1 MHLFRPLS
9 WISSSR
15 GNSPVA
21 SAEADASSMT
31 ATLSNVANHF
41 NSHATAHNERV
52 YGGTKRKV
60 ADNSQKRNKEITD
73 FFSSSPMG
81 AQQSQEGGDVRGEKK
96 RKLTHS
102 SSSQSKKNGSSAQ
115 RIEGRSKGT
124 AVWMR
129 GKAEP
134 PARLS
139 DSDSAESNEDA
150 ISQTTSRLNSF
161 ESRTTGSPPPVLT
174 TNNHDNTKTQTL
186 KTNPNTTKMNPPRT
200 VEEREKERKRQIVVE
215 RICNGQRPP
224 WTSPFYQMDPKT
236 ETHLVDDLRESFR
249 HQINLEVKLQH
260 EKLQE
265 IRAEMA
271 KSQIALEQLR
281 RCHLIPFPQTFADP
295 EDMLNIM
302 EGTGPAIPQ
311 ANGAKPQW
319 ATPFGVTEGAYT
331 RHYAKWLIPDP
342 RFDGA
347 VYQQPQAQQSG
358 YPFPN
363 MDVRMDGRQ
372 TRNSFQL
379 DPVPAIKRRGRG
391 DVSVPLQALSSGYT
405 QKKEDAGPSVLKR
418 GDGQWVKL
426 VCLDCHRENF
436 GSTQGFINHCRI
448 AHKREFKSH
457 EEAAVNSGQVVEV
470 DQFGGLVGE
479 EKLPASVVYSH
490 EGLVHHK
497 IREAPLDWSKVKD
510 ILKHVNDALRQ
521 FKEGSLAGIDHI
533 PGEKADPLM
542 SSPAAEPVKPKPN
555 KDFVPSASTP
565 HLSVLLKNRGF
576 NKSLDSSVAAAKAP
590 VIETLYTA
598 SDAEDDEDASV
609 VADIPRQNKIN
620 KPARPQFRAS
630 ILPNMRPSSSSS
642 NHAPILPPIRQQV
655 SASKTSQSA
664 VQLGPQMQKAREVQA
679 KINAKKP
686 SPSALAFP
694 PEARM
699 DDATDATDTT
709 LMVEEDSDVE
719 MLINDDLSPA
729 INSEGDRAPSLVSDD
744 DDYTA
749 ESEGESDGSNGDTE
763 AAESEDEVKVREESD
778 EARSRKR
785 TASRDE
791 LEGSVVAERGGKMN
805 KRAKKGVNFVSP
817 VKDIKKA
824 NCRR

>member
-15 GNSPVA
+15 GNSPA
-21 SAEADASSMT
+21 PSAEADGSPMT

-60 ADNSQKRNKEITD
+60 ADNGQKRNKEITD

-81 AQQSQEGGDVRGEKK
+81 AQQSKKGEVRGEKK

-102 SSSQSKKNGSSAQ
+102 SSSQEKENGPSAQ
-115 RIEGRSKGT
+115 RTEVNSKGT
-124 AVWMR
+124 PVNMR
-129 GKAEP
+129 GKAELL
-134 PARLS
+134 ARLS

-161 ESRTTGSPPPVLT
+161 ESRTTISPPALLTSPTHDSSKAKASKNNRSSANIDPVMT
-174 TNNHDNTKTQTL
+174 
-186 KTNPNTTKMNPPRT
+186 P
-200 VEEREKERKRQIVVE
+200 EEREKERKRQIVLS
-215 RICNGQRPP
+215 RMRNGQTPP
-224 WTSPFYQMDPKT
+224 WTSPFYQMDAST
-236 ETHLVDDLRESFR
+236 ETRLISDLRESFR

-281 RCHLIPFPQTFADP
+281 RCHLIPFPQTYADP

-302 EGTGPAIPQ
+302 EGAGPAIPQ
-311 ANGAKPQW
+311 ANGAMPQW

-342 RFDGA
+342 RFDGVA
-347 VYQQPQAQQSG
+347 HQQPQAQQSG

-363 MDVRMDGRQ
+363 MGEVRMDGRQ

-379 DPVPAIKRRGRG
+379 DPVPTNKRRGRG
-391 DVSVPLQALSSGYT
+391 DVSAPLQALSSGYA

-418 GDGQWVKL
+418 GDGRWVKL

-457 EEAAVNSGQVVEV
+457 EEAAVNSGQLVEV

-479 EKLPASVVYSH
+479 EKLPASVVYSC

-497 IREAPLDWSKVKD
+497 IREAPLDWTGAKGV
-510 ILKHVNDALRQ
+510 LKHVNDALRQ
-521 FKEGSLAGIDHI
+521 FREGSLCGIDHI
-533 PGEKADPLM
+533 PGQKTDTLK
-542 SSPAAEPVKPKPN
+542 SSTPAATSAKPKPN

-565 HLSVLLKNRGF
+565 HLSALLMKQGF
-576 NKSLDSSVAAAKAP
+576 NKSLSSSVAAAKAP
-590 VIETLYTA
+590 VIETPYTA
-598 SDAEDDEDASV
+598 SDAEDDEEVIV
-609 VADIPRQNKIN
+609 VEDIARKNRVNPPSR
-620 KPARPQFRAS
+620 PAFRPP
-630 ILPNMRPSSSSS
+630 ILPNMRPNSSSSNG
-642 NHAPILPPIRQQV
+642 NHAPILPPV
-655 SASKTSQSA
+655 SKSKKSQSA
-664 VQLGPQMQKAREVQA
+664 VKLNPQMAKAREVQA

-686 SPSALAFP
+686 STPTPAPTISQEDGAGN
-694 PEARM
+694 
-699 DDATDATDTT
+699 ATDTT
-709 LMVEEDSDVE
+709 LIVEEDSDVE
-719 MLINDDLSPA
+719 MLLGDDLSPA
-729 INSEGDRAPSLVSDD
+729 IHSEGDKAPSLVSDD

-749 ESEGESDGSNGDTE
+749 ESEGESDGENDDTE
-763 AAESEDEVKVREESD
+763 AAESDEDIHVREESD
-778 EARSRKR
+778 GTRSRKR
-785 TASRDE
+785 TQSRDE
-791 LEGSVVAERGGKMN
+791 LESTVVTQRSA
-805 KRAKKGVNFVSP
+805 KRSKKGVSFVSP

-824 NCRR
+824 KGRR

>member
-21 SAEADASSMT
+21 SAEADASPMT

-60 ADNSQKRNKEITD
+60 ADSSQKRNKEITD

-81 AQQSQEGGDVRGEKK
+81 GQQSKEAGEVRGEKK
-96 RKLTHS
+96 RKLTRE
-102 SSSQSKKNGSSAQ
+102 SSSQDKENGPSAQ
-115 RIEGRSKGT
+115 RIDVNAKGIPVKMRS
-124 AVWMR
+124 
-129 GKAEP
+129 KAEP

-150 ISQTTSRLNSF
+150 ISQTTSRLNSLG
-161 ESRTTGSPPPVLT
+161 SRTTVSPPVDLT
-174 TNNHDNTKTQTL
+174 AYSNDRSKAQISRTNANMAKL
-186 KTNPNTTKMNPPRT
+186 NPSMTA
-200 VEEREKERKRQIVVE
+200 EERKRQIVLE
-215 RICNGQRPP
+215 RMRNGQKPP
-224 WTSPFYQMDPKT
+224 WTSPFYQMDAT
-236 ETHLVDDLRESFR
+236 SEMRLVDDLRESFR

-281 RCHLIPFPQTFADP
+281 RCHLIPFPQTYADP
-295 EDMLNIM
+295 EDCFRIM

-342 RFDGA
+342 RFDGVA
-347 VYQQPQAQQSG
+347 YQQPQGQQSS

-363 MDVRMDGRQ
+363 MEVRMDGRQ

-379 DPVPAIKRRGRG
+379 DPVPTNKRRGRG
-391 DVSVPLQALSSGYT
+391 DVSAPLQALSSGYT

-418 GDGQWVKL
+418 GDGTWVKL
-426 VCLDCHRENF
+426 VCLDCQRENF

-479 EKLPASVVYSH
+479 EKMPASVVYSY
-490 EGLVHHK
+490 EGFVHHK
-497 IREAPLDWSKVKD
+497 IREAPLDWSKAKD
-510 ILKHVNDALRQ
+510 VLKHVNDALRQ
-521 FKEGSLAGIDHI
+521 FREGSLAGIDSI
-533 PGEKADPLM
+533 PGEKADTHM
-542 SSPAAEPVKPKPN
+542 SNTPAAAPAKPKPS
-555 KDFVPSASTP
+555 KSFAPSSTTP
-565 HLSVLLKNRGF
+565 YLSALLKSRGF
-576 NKSLDSSVAAAKAP
+576 NKSLDSSVVAAKAP
-590 VIETLYTA
+590 VPTNNDN
-598 SDAEDDEDASV
+598 SDDDEVIV
-609 VADIPRQNKIN
+609 VEDIPRQNKGN
-620 KPARPQFRAS
+620 KPARPQFRAPT
-630 ILPNMRPSSSSS
+630 LPNMRPSSSGN
-642 NHAPILPPIRQQV
+642 NHAPILPPARPV
-655 SASKTSQSA
+655 SKSKKSQSA

-686 SPSALAFP
+686 SSPTIPQSP
-694 PEARM
+694 RM
-699 DDATDATDTT
+699 NDAGDATDTT
-709 LMVEEDSDVE
+709 LIVEEDSDTD
-719 MLINDDLSPA
+719 MLLNDDLSPA
-729 INSEGDRAPSLVSDD
+729 IHSEGDKAPSLVSDD

-749 ESEGESDGSNGDTE
+749 ESEGESVGENDDTE
-763 AAESEDEVKVREESD
+763 AAESDEDIHVREESD
-778 EARSRKR
+778 GTRSRKR
-785 TASRDE
+785 TQSRDE
-791 LEGSVVAERGGKMN
+791 LEGSVVTQRSA
-805 KRAKKGVNFVSP
+805 KRSKKGVSFVSP
-817 VKDIKKA
+817 VKEVKKA
-824 NCRR
+824 KGRR

>member
-1 MHLFRPLS
+1 MPLFHPLTG
-9 WISSSR
+9 ISSSR
-15 GNSPVA
+15 GNSPA
-21 SAEADASSMT
+21 PNAEADGSPMT

-60 ADNSQKRNKEITD
+60 ADNGQKRNKEITD

-81 AQQSQEGGDVRGEKK
+81 AQQSREGEVRSEKK

-102 SSSQSKKNGSSAQ
+102 SSSQDQKNGPSAQ
-115 RIEGRSKGT
+115 RIEVNSKG
-124 AVWMR
+124 APVNMR
-129 GKAEP
+129 GKAGP

-139 DSDSAESNEDA
+139 DSDSAESNGDA
-150 ISQTTSRLNSF
+150 ISQTTSRLSSF
-161 ESRTTGSPPPVLT
+161 ESRTTVSPPALVTRPT
-174 TNNHDNTKTQTL
+174 HDSSKAKAS
-186 KTNPNTTKMNPPRT
+186 KTNRSSANIDPVMTP
-200 VEEREKERKRQIVVE
+200 EECEKERKRQIVLS
-215 RICNGQRPP
+215 RMRDGQTPP
-224 WTSPFYQMDPKT
+224 WTSPFYQMDASS
-236 ETHLVDDLRESFR
+236 ETRLISDLRESFR

-281 RCHLIPFPQTFADP
+281 RCHLIPFPQTYADP

-302 EGTGPAIPQ
+302 EGAGPAIPQ
-311 ANGAKPQW
+311 ANGARPQW

-342 RFDGA
+342 RFDGVA
-347 VYQQPQAQQSG
+347 HQQPQAQQSG

-363 MDVRMDGRQ
+363 MGEIRMDGRQ

-379 DPVPAIKRRGRG
+379 DPVPMNKRRGRG
-391 DVSVPLQALSSGYT
+391 DVTAPLQALSSGYS

-470 DQFGGLVGE
+470 DQFGALVGE
-479 EKLPASVVYSH
+479 EKLPASVVYSY

-497 IREAPLDWSKVKD
+497 IREAPPDRTAARNV
-510 ILKHVNDALRQ
+510 LKYVNDALKQ
-521 FKEGSLAGIDHI
+521 FREGSLAGIDHI
-533 PGEKADPLM
+533 PGEKADTLM
-542 SSPAAEPVKPKPN
+542 SSTPAAASTEPKGN
-555 KDFVPSASTP
+555 KNFVPSALTP
-565 HLSVLLKNRGF
+565 HLSALLKSRGF
-576 NKSLDSSVAAAKAP
+576 NKSLTSSVAAAKAP
-590 VIETLYTA
+590 VIETPNIA
-598 SDAEDDEDASV
+598 SDAEDSDEVIV
-609 VADIPRQNKIN
+609 VADIPRQNEVN
-620 KPARPQFRAS
+620 KPARPHFRAP

-642 NHAPILPPIRQQV
+642 NHAPILPPVRSV
-655 SASKTSQSA
+655 SKKAKST
-664 VQLGPQMQKAREVQA
+664 VQLNPQMAKAREVQA

-686 SPSALAFP
+686 SPPIATPTISQESTMDEDAGD
-694 PEARM
+694 AR
-699 DDATDATDTT
+699 DTT
-709 LMVEEDSDVE
+709 LIVEEDSDIE
-719 MLINDDLSPA
+719 MELSPA
-729 INSEGDRAPSLVSDD
+729 IHSEGDKAPSLVSDD

-749 ESEGESDGSNGDTE
+749 ESEGESGGENDNTE
-763 AAESEDEVKVREESD
+763 PAESEDEDVHVREES
-778 EARSRKR
+778 EVRSRKR
-785 TASRDE
+785 TQSRDE
-791 LEGSVVAERGGKMN
+791 LESTVVTQRSA
-805 KRAKKGVNFVSP
+805 KRSKKGVTFVSP
-817 VKDIKKA
+817 VKEVKKA
-824 NCRR
+824 KGRR